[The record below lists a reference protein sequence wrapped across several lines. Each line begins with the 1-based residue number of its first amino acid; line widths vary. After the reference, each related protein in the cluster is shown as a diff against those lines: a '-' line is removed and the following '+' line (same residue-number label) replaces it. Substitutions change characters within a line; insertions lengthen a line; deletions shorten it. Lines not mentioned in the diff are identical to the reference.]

1 MISSQLNRTFVNLF
15 YNDKL
20 IAMENK
26 RILYIS
32 QEIHPYLPENAISKA
47 ALALPKKMNE
57 IGNHVRV
64 FMPRFGVVN
73 ERRHQLHEV
82 IRLSGINIVVNDLD
96 MPLIIKVASVPQAR
110 MQVYFID
117 NDDYFKRKATIY
129 DEDKKLFEDN
139 DERTVFFS
147 KGVIE
152 TVKKLGWKPDIV
164 HIHGWMPGLVPLY
177 VRLFNHDNPLFA
189 DSKIVYSLYNHN
201 FEGTLGSNLKD
212 SLAFDG
218 VDDQYLEKYND
229 PNYLNFSKAA
239 IDFADAIVKGQEGV
253 HPELEAY
260 IEEKG
265 LPYFDG
271 TNLIEKPADIM
282 ELYREVLVEESVA

>member
-1 MISSQLNRTFVNLF
+1 
-15 YNDKL
+15 
-20 IAMENK
+20 MENK

-32 QEIHPYLPENAISKA
+32 QEIHPYLPENTISRT

-82 IRLSGINIVVNDLD
+82 IRLSGINIVVNDID

-117 NDDYFKRKATIY
+117 NDEYFKRKATVY
-129 DEDKKLFEDN
+129 DEGKKLFADN

-152 TVKKLGWKPDIV
+152 TVKKLGWKPDII
-164 HIHGWMPGLVPLY
+164 HIHGWMPSLVPLY
-177 VRLFNHDNPLFA
+177 LKIFNHDDPLFA
-189 DSKIVYSLYNHN
+189 DAKIVYSIYKQG
-201 FEGTLGSNLKD
+201 FEGSLGQNLKN
-212 SLAFDG
+212 SLLFDE
-218 VDDQYLEKYND
+218 VDEEHLKWLEQ
-229 PNYLNFSKAA
+229 PNYADLNKVA
-239 IDFADAIVKGQEGV
+239 IDFADAIVKGQEGID
-253 HPELEAY
+253 PELEAY
-260 IEEKG
+260 VKEKG

-271 TNLIEKPADIM
+271 TDLIDNPDQIM
-282 ELYREVLVEESVA
+282 ELYKEVLIEESVA